1 MMSEKVM
8 DINISNSAIACLVV
22 TAILLA
28 LLPIAVAAFWKIK
41 KKRDVRLLS
50 FAIGAAGFVISAR
63 VLEMIPHIFCV
74 VLDTPASRFI
84 TGSTVAYVLY
94 GIAMAGIFEECG
106 RYIIIRFFMKK
117 RQTRENAVMYGIG
130 HGGVEV
136 WLISLVSVILYI
148 AIALSINSQGVSA
161 ASAAYGASMV
171 GAVAAFGAGSAAMMI
186 LERVICMG
194 IHVALTV
201 IVFTGV
207 KTKNLKYLL
216 CAVLLHAVFDIFPA
230 LYQRGVVSIAAS
242 EIWIAAW
249 LVVTGIFAW
258 KLYAKA
264 ATPAEEIQTEE

>member
-1 MMSEKVM
+1 M
-8 DINISNSAIACLVV
+8 DINISDSTITCLIV
-22 TAILLA
+22 TAIVLA
-28 LLPIAVAAFWKIK
+28 LLPIAAAAFWKMK
-41 KKRDVRLLS
+41 KKRDASLIS
-50 FAIGAAGFVISAR
+50 FVIGAAGFVVSAR

-74 VLDTPASRFI
+74 VLDTPASRVI
-84 TGSTVAYVLY
+84 MGSTVAYVLY

-136 WLISLVSVILYI
+136 WLISLMSVILYI
-148 AIALSINSQGVSA
+148 TIALSVNSQS
-161 ASAAYGASMV
+161 ASAVSETYGAAMI
-171 GAVAAFGAGSAAMMI
+171 GAVAAFGVESASMMI

-201 IVFTGV
+201 VVFTGV
-207 KTKNLKYLL
+207 KTQNLKYLL

-230 LYQRGVVSIAAS
+230 LYQRGAVSIAVS
-242 EIWIAAW
+242 EIWIAVW

-264 ATPAEEIQTEE
+264 ATPTKEIQAEE

>member
-1 MMSEKVM
+1 M
-8 DINISNSAIACLVV
+8 DINISDSTIACLFF
-22 TAILLA
+22 TAIVLA
-28 LLPIAVAAFWKIK
+28 LLPIAAAAFWKMK
-41 KKRDVRLLS
+41 KKRDASLIS
-50 FAIGAAGFVISAR
+50 FVIGAAGFVVSAR
-63 VLEMIPHIFCV
+63 VLEMIPHIFCI

-148 AIALSINSQGVSA
+148 TIALTVNSQGASA
-161 ASAAYGASMV
+161 ASETYGAAMIS
-171 GAVAAFGAGSAAMMI
+171 AVAAFGAGSASMMI

-207 KTKNLKYLL
+207 KTRNLKYLL
-216 CAVLLHAVFDIFPA
+216 CAILLHAVFDIFPA
-230 LYQRGVVSIAAS
+230 LYQRGAVSIAVS

-264 ATPAEEIQTEE
+264 AAPTEEIQAEE